1 MSAAIFACGTHGGI
15 FDGWDQDFS
24 DRWVRASVPMNDSG
38 VSLGRM
44 AAVGLG
50 NALEFYDFMISSF
63 FAVQIGHA
71 FFPAEFGARGLLY
84 TLATFGVG
92 FFMRPLGGIVI
103 GRYGDRRG
111 RKPAMMWSFGLMGL
125 SILGMALTPS
135 YAQIGVAAPILLLSA
150 RLLQGFAVGGEV
162 GPITAYAAEAAPPDH
177 RARYVSVLQ
186 SGQGLAVLSAGLMGY
201 LLAHLLSPGD
211 LDRYGWRVALLVGIL
226 VVPIGLLI
234 RSRLPETLEKAV
246 AQSDPAAGGHSP
258 WRVFFVGLM
267 VVGAGTIAGYGLTYL
282 ATYAQDT
289 LKLGAQLAF
298 VTTIAQGLGYLSC
311 AYAGGWLGDRLGH
324 RRVLLLCF
332 ALLLVLM
339 MPAFMLI
346 NQWPTPVTLFLVTAV
361 LSIIHITAIVCMS
374 AFLVESLA
382 PEVRSGTFAMTYA
395 TGVALLGGT
404 TQVMLK
410 LLIDTTHSAYAPPW
424 YIIGA
429 LAAGMLALTQL
440 RERVVGE
447 PAHA

>member
-1 MSAAIFACGTHGGI
+1 MHSVTG
-15 FDGWDQDFS
+15 DG
-24 DRWVRASVPMNDSG
+24 VP
-38 VSLGRM
+38 LGRM
-44 AAVGLG
+44 VAIGLG
-50 NALEFYDFMISSF
+50 NALEFYDFMIFSF

-92 FFMRPLGGIVI
+92 FFTRPLGGVVI

-135 YAQIGVAAPILLLSA
+135 YASIGVAAPILLLCF

-162 GPITAYAAEAAPPDH
+162 GPITAYAAEAAPRGH
-177 RARYVSVLQ
+177 RARYVSILQ
-186 SGQGLAVLSAGLMGY
+186 TGQGLAVLCSGLIGY
-201 LLAHLLSPGD
+201 SLARLLSPGD
-211 LDRYGWRVALLVGIL
+211 LDAYGWRVALLLGVLI
-226 VVPIGLLI
+226 VPIGLRI

-246 AQSDPAAGGHSP
+246 AQGGSEPAGQSP

-282 ATYAQDT
+282 STYAQDT

-298 VTTIAQGLGYLSC
+298 VTTIAQGLGYLCC
-311 AYAGGWLGDRLGH
+311 AYAGGWLGDHRGH
-324 RRVLLLCF
+324 RRVLLLAF

-339 MPAFMLI
+339 LPAFVLI
-346 NQWPTPVTLFLVTAV
+346 NRWPTAATLFSVAAV
-361 LSIIHITAIVCMS
+361 LSAIHITAIVCMS

-382 PEVRSGTFAMTYA
+382 PTVRSGTFAMTYA

-404 TQVMLK
+404 TQLVLK
-410 LLIDTTHSAYAPPW
+410 LLIDTTGSAYAPPW
-424 YIIGA
+424 YIVAA

-440 RERVVGE
+440 RESAVG
-447 PAHA
+447 AGQQQQGVLSG

>member
-1 MSAAIFACGTHGGI
+1 MNRPTAGGEGVPLSRMVAI
-15 FDGWDQDFS
+15 
-24 DRWVRASVPMNDSG
+24 
-38 VSLGRM
+38 
-44 AAVGLG
+44 GLG

-63 FAVQIGHA
+63 FAVQVGHA
-71 FFPAEFGARGLLY
+71 FFPMEFGGRGLLY

-92 FFMRPLGGIVI
+92 FLMRPLGGVVL

-135 YAQIGVAAPILLLSA
+135 YARIGVAAPVLLLCF

-162 GPITAYAAEAAPPDH
+162 GPITAYAAEAAPHGH

-186 SGQGLAVLSAGLMGY
+186 TGQGLAVLSAGLIGFALAR
-201 LLAHLLSPGD
+201 LLPPES
-211 LDRYGWRVALLVGIL
+211 LDAYGWRVALLLGVL

-234 RSRLPETLEKAV
+234 RSRLPETLERAV
-246 AQSDPAAGGHSP
+246 AQAAGEPKGQSP

-267 VVGAGTIAGYGLTYL
+267 AVGAGTIAGYGLTYL

-289 LKLGAQLAF
+289 LKLGARLAF
-298 VTTIAQGLGYLSC
+298 VTTIAQGLGYLSS
-311 AYAGGWLGDRLGH
+311 AYLGGSLGDRLGH
-324 RRVLLLCF
+324 RRVLMSSF

-339 MPAFMLI
+339 LPAFVLI
-346 NQWPTPVTLFLVTAV
+346 NRWPTAATLFLVTAV

-374 AFLVESLA
+374 AFLVESLS
-382 PEVRSGTFAMTYA
+382 PTVRSGTFAMTYA

-404 TQVMLK
+404 TQVVLK
-410 LLIDTTHSAYAPPW
+410 LLIDTTGSAFAPPW
-424 YIIGA
+424 YIMAA

-440 RERVVGE
+440 R
-447 PAHA
+447 AITTAD

>member
-1 MSAAIFACGTHGGI
+1 VGDHSVVLQSRTSESGI
-15 FDGWDQDFS
+15 G
-24 DRWVRASVPMNDSG
+24 VP
-38 VSLGRM
+38 LTRM
-44 AAVGLG
+44 AAIGLG

-71 FFPAEFGARGLLY
+71 FFPAELGARGLLY

-92 FFMRPLGGIVI
+92 FFMRPLGGVVI

-111 RKPAMMWSFGLMGL
+111 RKPAMMWSFGLMGV

-135 YAQIGVAAPILLLSA
+135 YASMGIAAPILLLCF

-162 GPITAYAAEAAPPDH
+162 GPITAYAAEAAPRDH
-177 RARYVSVLQ
+177 RARYVSILQ
-186 SGQGLAVLSAGLMGY
+186 TGQGLAVLCSGLMGY
-201 LLAHLLSPGD
+201 SLAQLLSPGN
-211 LDRYGWRVALLVGIL
+211 LDAYGWRLALLLGVL
-226 VVPIGLLI
+226 VVPIGLII
-234 RSRLPETLEKAV
+234 RSRLPETLETAV
-246 AQSDPAAGGHSP
+246 AHETREPGGQSP

-267 VVGAGTIAGYGLTYL
+267 AVGAGTIAGYGLTYL

-298 VTTIAQGLGYLSC
+298 VTTIAQGLGYLFC
-311 AYAGGWLGDRLGH
+311 AYAGGWLGDRFGH

-332 ALLLVLM
+332 ALLLVLIL
-339 MPAFMLI
+339 PAFVLI
-346 NQWPTPVTLFLVTAV
+346 NRWPTAATLFFVTAV
-361 LSIIHITAIVCMS
+361 LSMIHITAIVCMS

-382 PEVRSGTFAMTYA
+382 PSVRSGTFAMTYA

-404 TQVMLK
+404 TQFVLK
-410 LLIDTTHSAYAPPW
+410 LLIDSTGSAFAPPW
-424 YIIGA
+424 YIIVA

-440 RERVVGE
+440 RESAVEGSETRTRAE
-447 PAHA
+447 SS